1 VTFSATNYAAD
12 TDLERFVLDR
22 LGTHRIRLAEPT
34 ATHDVRGRVGGV
46 GGTIF
51 VKVGEATT
59 GLGARDELARSLR
72 PLGFGAAYKVLDL
85 LVEHVLRADG
95 AGPDRLTFEK
105 KSASL
110 KRRPSQLPVP
120 PDGRPDLWDRLAR
133 TYASLQEARHA
144 VTHRRA
150 QASQA
155 GDLEIYDD
163 NRAVIDCVSS
173 GEISAFAAAV
183 HATAE
188 LVIEG
193 SSDDR
198 RLDIVTWH
206 LNDLHLRHGLPR
218 LPALDPNADRRLL
231 VMNLIELE
239 DGQLR
244 FDAALA
250 KETVDGQQPS
260 LWDLQLHAG
269 PRVFVGHWEDLG
281 SHASSVDFHP
291 ASPPSWLSEEVPTSS
306 S

>member
-1 VTFSATNYAAD
+1 VTFSATDYAED

-22 LGTHRIRLAEPT
+22 LGTHRIRLAAPS
-34 ATHDVRGRVGGV
+34 ATHDIRGRVAGV
-46 GGTIF
+46 GGTVY
-51 VKVGEATT
+51 VKVGAAVM
-59 GLGARDELARSLR
+59 GGGGRDELARSLR

-85 LVEHVLRADG
+85 LVEHVLRANG
-95 AGPDRLTFEK
+95 AGSGRLSFERK
-105 KSASL
+105 VASL
-110 KRRPSQLPVP
+110 ERRPARLPVP
-120 PDGRPDLWDRLAR
+120 LDGCPDLWDRLAR
-133 TYASLQEARHA
+133 TYANLQEARHA

-150 QASQA
+150 QASEA

-163 NRAVIDCVSS
+163 ARMLIDTVSS

-193 SSDDR
+193 TSDAR

-218 LPALDPNADRRLL
+218 LPALDPNAYRRLL
-231 VMNLIELE
+231 VMNLIELD

-244 FDAALA
+244 FDTALA
-250 KETVDGQQPS
+250 KETVDGQEPS

-269 PRVFVGHWEDLG
+269 SRVFVGHWENVG
-281 SHASSVDFHP
+281 NHENPVDFHP
-291 ASPPSWLSEEVPTSS
+291 ASPPSWLSEEVPAPSS
-306 S
+306 

>member
-1 VTFSATNYAAD
+1 MTFSATDYAAD

-22 LGTHRIRLAEPT
+22 LGTHRIRLAEPS
-34 ATHDVRGRVGGV
+34 ATHDVRGEGRRRGRNHLRKSGGRND
-46 GGTIF
+46 GIEGTRRTC
-51 VKVGEATT
+51 KLTATT
-59 GLGARDELARSLR
+59 RFWCRIQSARPARGARATRQRCR
-72 PLGFGAAYKVLDL
+72 PGSA
-85 LVEHVLRADG
+85 HVR
-95 AGPDRLTFEK
+95 R
-105 KSASL
+105 ASL
-110 KRRPSQLPVP
+110 QRPPSRLPVP
-120 PDGRPDLWDRLAR
+120 FDARLDLWDRLAR

-163 NRAVIDCVSS
+163 NRTAIDTVSS

-193 SSDDR
+193 SSDAR

-206 LNDLHLRHGLPR
+206 LNDLHRRHGLPR
-218 LPALDPNADRRLL
+218 LPALDPNAYRRLM
-231 VMNLIELE
+231 VMNLIELD

-244 FDAALA
+244 FDTALA
-250 KETVDGQQPS
+250 KETVDGQEPS

-269 PRVFVGHWEDLG
+269 SRVFVGHWENAG
-281 SHASSVDFHP
+281 NPENPVDFHP
-291 ASPPSWLSEEVPTSS
+291 ASPPSWLSEEVPASS